1 MSDVLIIAGNIRVA
15 LRRSARARRMTL
27 RVPRLG
33 GDVVLTLPR
42 STPLAEGQ
50 AFAESKAEWLRQA
63 SARQTPPEIV
73 GAGTVIP
80 IEGTPV
86 TITPFPILRPRIE
99 NHKLLVPQ
107 VKPAGPVVQA
117 FLRHLAH
124 QRLTAAS
131 THYADQIG
139 QNYRSISL
147 RDTRSRWGSCS
158 TEKRLMFSWRLIMAP
173 PEVLNYVAA
182 HEVAHLVHM
191 DHSPRFWSEV
201 EKLMPG
207 YQQHRNW
214 LREHGNALL
223 AWKFTS

>member
-1 MSDVLIIAGNIRVA
+1 MTEVLIIAGEIRVS

-42 STPLAEGQ
+42 NTPLAEGR

-63 SARQTPPEIV
+63 SKRQTPPAII
-73 GAGTVIP
+73 GSGIVIP
-80 IEGTPV
+80 IEGQPF
-86 TITPFPILRPRIE
+86 TITPFPISRPRKE
-99 NHKLLVPQ
+99 NDKLLIPQ
-107 VKPAGPVVQA
+107 AKPAGPVVQA

-124 QRLTAAS
+124 QRLTGAS

-139 QNYRSISL
+139 REYRSISL

-158 TEKRLMFSWRLIMAP
+158 SEKRLMYSWRLIMAP

-191 DHSPRFWSEV
+191 DHSPRFWAEV
-201 EKLMPG
+201 EKLMPD
-207 YQQHRNW
+207 YQKHRNW
-214 LREHGNALL
+214 LRQHGNDLL